1 MSATPAV
8 ATGPWPR
15 RMVNTVQGYD
25 WGSTTTL
32 ARIQGRAA
40 TGEPE
45 AELWMGAHPSAPSG
59 VETVEGDVV
68 PLDRLI
74 AAAPGTVLGT
84 GVEAVFGPRL
94 PYLLKI
100 LAIDKPLSVQVHPTA
115 ERAAAAYAGEVGVAG
130 EHRYVDPFHKPELA
144 YALEPTDVL
153 CGFRSADRAAYLLGL
168 VDCPRI
174 RTVAEPLLSEEA
186 DDVECV
192 EEAFRVLVTWPEDD
206 RAALAADVAE
216 QARSLLASA
225 GPLDPD
231 DEDALGPSD
240 RRALTWAVRLARLH
254 PKDPLVAAPFL
265 LHLVRLDPGH
275 TLFVP
280 AGAPHAY
287 LYGTVVEI
295 MANSDNVLRCG
306 LTGKHID
313 VPELLKITD
322 FTALAEPRCP
332 TQPLGAGS
340 HRFATPVADFALTLI
355 DLDEAAGHS
364 LVDEPGPHVVL
375 CASGSARVG
384 TPGATVALTPGRAAF
399 VGPRGDAFTVAGT
412 GQAFAA
418 TVGSL
423 R

>member
-25 WGSTTTL
+25 WGSATTL
-32 ARIQGRAA
+32 ARIQGRPAS
-40 TGEPE
+40 GRPE

-59 VETVEGDVV
+59 VETLEGDVV

-74 AAAPGTVLGT
+74 AAAPGAVLGT

-231 DEDALGPSD
+231 DDDGLGPSD

-265 LHLVRLDPGH
+265 LHLVRLEPGH

-295 MANSDNVLRCG
+295 MANSDNVLRAG
-306 LTGKHID
+306 LTHKQVAVEELLEIVDGSTRPVLD
-313 VPELLKITD
+313 VPAVELSPHETVWRPPVLD
-322 FTALAEPRCP
+322 F
-332 TQPLGAGS
+332 QLG
-340 HRFATPVADFALTLI
+340 RVRATSGAPVATF
-355 DLDEAAGHS
+355 
-364 LVDEPGPHVVL
+364 PHVVGPQVVL
-375 CASGSARVG
+375 CTEGPV
-384 TPGATVALTPGRAAF
+384 TVAAGAHEIRLGPGESAF
-399 VGPRGDAFTVAGT
+399 VGAAGAPLTVSGPGEIFRASAG
-412 GQAFAA
+412 
-418 TVGSL
+418 L
-423 R
+423 L